1 MIVLLF
7 PVIILHSEIWKKPGI
22 GTSYEEQVVIYGH
35 GKIILPCPHF
45 ASECFLYDEKGVL
58 VEHFKDKKTENG
70 FTYEIGESIK
80 CIREGKLESTVVPW
94 EDTIACSKLFD
105 QIDAT
110 RQ

>member
-1 MIVLLF
+1 M
-7 PVIILHSEIWKKPGI
+7 
-22 GTSYEEQVVIYGH
+22 
-35 GKIILPCPHF
+35 
-45 ASECFLYDEKGVL
+45 
-58 VEHFKDKKTENG
+58 EHFKDKKTENG